1 MVGNLGWFRVPV
13 RTAAQSPASDW
24 EDVVV
29 PSESLIARYEL
40 LGQLGRGGMAEVWL
54 ARAIGLRD
62 FEKILVLKRI
72 LRDKSDDP
80 RFIGMLRDEAR
91 VAATLDHPNIV
102 HTFDVGLQ
110 GEELFISMEY
120 LHGETV
126 KSILAATRDS
136 GEQMPLELAVQVA
149 MGCAAGL
156 HYAHEQTDSKGRALN
171 IVHRDVSPSNVIVTH
186 HSGVKL
192 IDFGI
197 AKAKSRKEQTA
208 VGMLKGKAAYMSP
221 EQCKG
226 DKLDRRSD
234 VFALGIM
241 MYEMTATV
249 RPFEGES
256 HLAIM
261 HQICNENPRPPGE
274 FRKGYPEP
282 LARVVMRALERDPD
296 KRYQSA
302 FELMEELER
311 VTRDSKLHALPGALA
326 RYLEHLF
333 GPRPHPWQLARQ
345 QAVAAGRTDFETT
358 QTSEKSPVK
367 PNTSTITQPKIG
379 APNLSSSSE
388 SSPTAGPVV
397 DVRTAAAGSSTRG
410 IVTEPAGMPVLSED
424 DLAIS
429 PRPSRQTSSA
439 LIVGASVAVA
449 AVLVGAAAYVS
460 GGSEPAATTTQAA
473 MSPAAKSEPEQPPAT
488 APEVTPPP
496 PAADRAPV
504 APIEPE
510 GAAPAE
516 EDEIFVQDEDTTP
529 VPEPTKKK
537 KTTKKQ
543 SSAKLEAEAEKTLR
557 AARLAQQQRDYA
569 KALKL
574 AEKSLLLHRTAPA
587 YQLLGTA
594 ACALGN
600 KKTALRA
607 YRALRGV
614 RRSDLAKFCSFKGIE
629 IE

>member
-1 MVGNLGWFRVPV
+1 MVGNLGLLRVPV
-13 RTAAQSPASDW
+13 RTATQSPASDW
-24 EDVVV
+24 KDVVV

-126 KSILAATRDS
+126 KSILAATRKA

-156 HYAHEQTDSKGRALN
+156 HYAHEQTDSGGRPLN

-296 KRYQSA
+296 KRHQSA
-302 FELMEELER
+302 FELLEELER
-311 VTRDSKLHALPGALA
+311 VTRDTKLHALPGALA

-345 QAVAAGRTDFETT
+345 QAIAAGRTDFDTT
-358 QTSEKSPVK
+358 QTSEKEEVRPH
-367 PNTSTITQPKIG
+367 TSTITQPKL
-379 APNLSSSSE
+379 AASVSSSSE
-388 SSPTAGPVV
+388 SSPTSGPAFGT
-397 DVRTAAAGSSTRG
+397 RTGAAGSSTRG
-410 IVTEPAGMPVLSED
+410 VVTEPAGMPIVSED
-424 DLAIS
+424 ELAIT
-429 PRPSRQTSSA
+429 PRAPRQTSSA
-439 LIVGASVAVA
+439 LIVGGSVAVA
-449 AVLVGAAAYVS
+449 AVLVGVAAYVS
-460 GGSEPAATTTQAA
+460 GDSKPAAPTVQAAVQPSAKEQVAPEPA
-473 MSPAAKSEPEQPPAT
+473 PEP
-488 APEVTPPP
+488 TPPP
-496 PAADRAPV
+496 APSPS
-504 APIEPE
+504 AETPTLPPPSSPE
-510 GAAPAE
+510 SPPTKE
-516 EDEIFVQDEDTTP
+516 EDDILVQIEEP
-529 VPEPTKKK
+529 APTKARATTDKK
-537 KTTKKQ
+537 K
-543 SSAKLEAEAEKTLR
+543 SAAKLAEEAEKVLDQ
-557 AARLAQQQRDYA
+557 ARKALLERDYA

-574 AEKSLLLHRTAPA
+574 ADKSLLLHRSPA
-587 YQLLGTA
+587 GYQLLGTA
-594 ACALGN
+594 ACTLGN
-600 KKTALRA
+600 EKVAKRA
-607 YRALRGV
+607 HRNLKGV
-614 RRSDLAKFCSFKGIE
+614 RRSDLAKVCSVKGIE
-629 IE
+629 LE

>member
-1 MVGNLGWFRVPV
+1 
-13 RTAAQSPASDW
+13 
-24 EDVVV
+24 
-29 PSESLIARYEL
+29 
-40 LGQLGRGGMAEVWL
+40 MAEVWL

-126 KSILAATRDS
+126 KSILAATRKA

-156 HYAHEQTDSKGRALN
+156 HYAHEQTDSRGRPLN
-171 IVHRDVSPSNVIVTH
+171 IVHRDISPSNVIVTH

-296 KRYQSA
+296 KRHQSA
-302 FELMEELER
+302 FELLEELER
-311 VTRDSKLHALPGALA
+311 VTRDTKLHALPGALA

-345 QAVAAGRTDFETT
+345 QAIAAGRTDFDTT
-358 QTSEKSPVK
+358 QTSEREEIKA
-367 PNTSTITQPKIG
+367 NTSTITQPKL
-379 APNLSSSSE
+379 AASVSASSE
-388 SSPTAGPVV
+388 SSPTRGPALET
-397 DVRTAAAGSSTRG
+397 RTGAAGSSTRG
-410 IVTEPAGMPVLSED
+410 VVTEPAGMPILSED
-424 DLAIS
+424 ELAIT
-429 PRPSRQTSSA
+429 PRIPRQTSSA
-439 LIVGASVAVA
+439 LIVGGSVAVA
-449 AVLVGAAAYVS
+449 AVLVGVAAYVS
-460 GGSEPAATTTQAA
+460 GDSQPQAPTAEASIQPSVKQQVAPAPKPEPTTLSVP
-473 MSPAAKSEPEQPPAT
+473 SPSAGQPP
-488 APEVTPPP
+488 VPPP
-496 PAADRAPV
+496 SISDNPP
-504 APIEPE
+504 PK
-510 GAAPAE
+510 E
-516 EDEIFVQDEDTTP
+516 EDDILVQDE
-529 VPEPTKKK
+529 EPTPEKSES
-537 KTTKKQ
+537 TTDKRR
-543 SSAKLEAEAEKTLR
+543 SAAKLVEEAEKVLDE
-557 AARLAQQQRDYA
+557 ARKALLDRDYS

-574 AEKSLLLHRTAPA
+574 ADKSLLLHRTPAA

-594 ACALGN
+594 ACSLGN
-600 KKTALRA
+600 EKVAKRA
-607 YRALRGV
+607 HRNLEGI
-614 RRSDLAKFCSFKGIE
+614 RRSDLARVCSVKGIE
-629 IE
+629 LE

>member
-1 MVGNLGWFRVPV
+1 MVGNLGLFRVPV
-13 RTAAQSPASDW
+13 RTATQSPASDW
-24 EDVVV
+24 KDVVV

-126 KSILAATRDS
+126 KSILAATRKA

-156 HYAHEQTDSKGRALN
+156 HYAHEQTDSRGRPLN

-241 MYEMTATV
+241 MYEMTATA

-274 FRKGYPEP
+274 VRKGYPEP

-302 FELMEELER
+302 FELLEELER
-311 VTRDSKLHALPGALA
+311 VTRDTKLHALPGALA

-345 QAVAAGRTDFETT
+345 QALAAGRTDFDTT
-358 QTSEKSPVK
+358 QTSEKDEIK
-367 PNTSTITQPKIG
+367 PNTSTIT
-379 APNLSSSSE
+379 
-388 SSPTAGPVV
+388 
-397 DVRTAAAGSSTRG
+397 
-410 IVTEPAGMPVLSED
+410 
-424 DLAIS
+424 
-429 PRPSRQTSSA
+429 
-439 LIVGASVAVA
+439 
-449 AVLVGAAAYVS
+449 
-460 GGSEPAATTTQAA
+460 
-473 MSPAAKSEPEQPPAT
+473 
-488 APEVTPPP
+488 
-496 PAADRAPV
+496 
-504 APIEPE
+504 
-510 GAAPAE
+510 
-516 EDEIFVQDEDTTP
+516 
-529 VPEPTKKK
+529 
-537 KTTKKQ
+537 
-543 SSAKLEAEAEKTLR
+543 
-557 AARLAQQQRDYA
+557 
-569 KALKL
+569 
-574 AEKSLLLHRTAPA
+574 
-587 YQLLGTA
+587 
-594 ACALGN
+594 
-600 KKTALRA
+600 
-607 YRALRGV
+607 
-614 RRSDLAKFCSFKGIE
+614 
-629 IE
+629 

>member
-1 MVGNLGWFRVPV
+1 MVGNLGLLRVPV
-13 RTAAQSPASDW
+13 RTATQSPASEW
-24 EDVVV
+24 KDVVV

-126 KSILAATRDS
+126 KSILAATRKA

-156 HYAHEQTDSKGRALN
+156 HYAHEQTDSRGRPLN
-171 IVHRDVSPSNVIVTH
+171 IVHRDISPSNVIVTH

-226 DKLDRRSD
+226 DELDRRSD
-234 VFALGIM
+234 IFALGIM

-296 KRYQSA
+296 KRHQSA
-302 FELMEELER
+302 FELLEELER
-311 VTRDSKLHALPGALA
+311 VTRDTKLHALPGALA

-345 QAVAAGRTDFETT
+345 QAIAAGRTDFDTT
-358 QTSEKSPVK
+358 QTSEKEEVK
-367 PNTSTITQPKIG
+367 ANTSTITQPKL
-379 APNLSSSSE
+379 AATVSASSE
-388 SSPTAGPVV
+388 SSPTRGPALET
-397 DVRTAAAGSSTRG
+397 RTGAAGSSTRG
-410 IVTEPAGMPVLSED
+410 VVTEPAGIPVLSD
-424 DLAIS
+424 DELAIT
-429 PRPSRQTSSA
+429 PRVRRQTSSA
-439 LIVGASVAVA
+439 LIVGGSVAVA
-449 AVLVGAAAYVS
+449 AVLVGVAAYVS
-460 GGSEPAATTTQAA
+460 GDA
-473 MSPAAKSEPEQPPAT
+473 QPPAPT
-488 APEVTPPP
+488 ADAPIQPSVKEQVAPSPKPTPLTDPSPSPAEAAAVPPP
-496 PAADRAPV
+496 SPPISPPPGEEADIVVDDDASPEKPRTAAER
-504 APIEPE
+504 
-510 GAAPAE
+510 
-516 EDEIFVQDEDTTP
+516 
-529 VPEPTKKK
+529 KKA
-537 KTTKKQ
+537 
-543 SSAKLEAEAEKTLR
+543 SAKLAEEANKALQEGRKAMAKK
-557 AARLAQQQRDYA
+557 DFA

-574 AEKSLLLHRTAPA
+574 AERSLLLRRAPEA
-587 YQLLGTA
+587 HQLLGAA
-594 ACALGN
+594 ACSSGN
-600 KKTALRA
+600 ERA
-607 YRALRGV
+607 ARRAHRALQGV
-614 RRSDLAKFCSFKGIE
+614 RRSDLAKLCSMKGIE
-629 IE
+629 LE

>member
-1 MVGNLGWFRVPV
+1 MVDNLDLSSVPV
-13 RTAAQSPASDW
+13 RTASRSPASDW
-24 EDVVV
+24 PDVVV

-72 LRDKSDDP
+72 LRDKRDDP

-126 KSILAATRDS
+126 KSILAATRKA

-156 HYAHEQTDSKGRALN
+156 HYAHEQTDSKGRPLN

-221 EQCKG
+221 EQCRG
-226 DKLDRRSD
+226 EKLDRRSD

-241 MYEMTATV
+241 MYEMTATA
-249 RPFEGES
+249 RPFEGDS

-261 HQICNENPRPPGE
+261 HQICNEDPRPPSQ
-274 FRKGYPEP
+274 FRKGYPHP
-282 LARVVMRALERDPD
+282 LERVVMRALQREPD

-302 FELMEELER
+302 FELLEELER
-311 VTRDSKLHALPGALA
+311 VTRDCKLHGLPGALA

-333 GPRPHPWQLARQ
+333 GPSPHPWQLARK
-345 QAVAAGRTDFETT
+345 QALAAGRTDFDTT
-358 QTSEKSPVK
+358 QTSEKDEVK
-367 PNTSTITQPKIG
+367 PNTSTITQPKLV
-379 APNLSSSSE
+379 APDLGSSSE
-388 SSPTAGPVV
+388 SSPTGGRAVET
-397 DVRTAAAGSSTRG
+397 RTSAPGGSSTQG
-410 IVTEPAGMPVLSED
+410 VVTEPAGMPILSED
-424 DLAIS
+424 ELGIT
-429 PRPSRQTSSA
+429 PRAPRSASSA

-449 AVLVGAAAYVS
+449 GVLVGVAAYVS
-460 GGSEPAATTTQAA
+460 AGSSSTPAATQQASA
-473 MSPAAKSEPEQPPAT
+473 PPASAKESEPPAPKA
-488 APEVTPPP
+488 APAPKEAPGVTPPSVP
-496 PAADRAPV
+496 PTVPS
-504 APIEPE
+504 ES
-510 GAAPAE
+510 
-516 EDEIFVQDEDTTP
+516 DEILVEDDEGLE
-529 VPEPTKKK
+529 EPTPSGDGKAPK
-537 KTTKKQ
+537 
-543 SSAKLEAEAEKTLR
+543 AKLAAEAKRLLDD
-557 AARLAQQQRDYA
+557 ARKALLARDP
-569 KALKL
+569 KSALKL
-574 AEKSLLLHRTAPA
+574 ADKSLLMHRTPA
-587 YQLLGTA
+587 AFQLLGVA
-594 ACALGN
+594 ACKSGN
-600 KKTALRA
+600 QRVARRA
-607 YRALRGV
+607 YKNLRGV
-614 RRSDLAKFCSFKGIE
+614 RRSDLVKICLIEGIE
-629 IE
+629 LE